1 MKIEGKERVPEVG
14 KFDIHI
20 VIIYYC
26 LFHSYFQSK
35 FCVKWRDKEVGGYLQ
50 SEAGKGSRLA
60 LPPPPPKLLQPTII
74 TVLPTILWKY
84 CDVTVVILTN
94 SAYHHYCRNMNCVI
108 HNTYHHPIIAA
119 YPIIMA
125 TQPPSPGIS
134 TNIAVKFF
142 AANSAIMFGCTLYCT
157 SYLAPKKV

>member
-1 MKIEGKERVPEVG
+1 MGWGEPIWFFLV
-14 KFDIHI
+14 DI
-20 VIIYYC
+20 YLL
-26 LFHSYFQSK
+26 LFSQLFPTQLL
-35 FCVKWRDKEVGGYLQ
+35 CGDKEGGYLQ

-60 LPPPPPKLLQPTII
+60 LPPPPPPKLLQPTII

-142 AANSAIMFGCTLYCT
+142 VANSAIMFGSTLYCT